1 MTVFQLDAFGNAL
14 GNAAIAGIEHA
25 NAVSEQHQVR
35 SASSLLSADNSNSAV
50 DPVAAYL
57 SGPYAYTGND
67 AEALAGYNPFNG
79 PLLASSD
86 EYSTFT
92 GAYGLPGSSDN
103 LLSPT
108 TPWYSEGGQNI
119 YAGYLGAGGQ
129 FVPFTQGDNI
139 LQTAYVKDA
148 SGNIVTLAGG
158 ALSESPTVEI
168 TASPAEIAAARAGD
182 ITDTM
187 TPLQMELMDTNPNSA
202 RYQTLLQQQRATQW
216 VQAFNN
222 YDYATMDRIQTEE
235 QADEYKQEIA
245 EYGRVLPRMS
255 AWNPDAGLA
264 ARNDLAAAE
273 GGIFTMAA
281 AGLARRAGVSERGV
295 AATEELT
302 FNAEFGIAG
311 EQTLRLGGDDVITAT
326 PALMPDGVTFE
337 GSLYR
342 AVRQGSDPTEISQ
355 RNVDSF
361 HRYTGEGEGG
371 LYFSSSQYISESEIL
386 NNGGSMDGKQMWL
399 FTNSQVSNLLDL
411 TDPAIQKAWGVT
423 LKDLTRTGGSQ
434 EWRYEFTQPLGTQA
448 KQMGYRGIIA
458 PSAQADG
465 GVNVI
470 LFGPR
475 SSH

>member
-1 MTVFQLDAFGNAL
+1 
-14 GNAAIAGIEHA
+14 
-25 NAVSEQHQVR
+25 
-35 SASSLLSADNSNSAV
+35 
-50 DPVAAYL
+50 
-57 SGPYAYTGND
+57 
-67 AEALAGYNPFNG
+67 
-79 PLLASSD
+79 
-86 EYSTFT
+86 
-92 GAYGLPGSSDN
+92 
-103 LLSPT
+103 
-108 TPWYSEGGQNI
+108 
-119 YAGYLGAGGQ
+119 
-129 FVPFTQGDNI
+129 
-139 LQTAYVKDA
+139 
-148 SGNIVTLAGG
+148 
-158 ALSESPTVEI
+158 
-168 TASPAEIAAARAGD
+168 
-182 ITDTM
+182 
-187 TPLQMELMDTNPNSA
+187 MDTDPSSA

-235 QADEYKQEIA
+235 QADEYGQEVA
-245 EYGRVLPRMS
+245 EFGHVLPRMS
-255 AWNPDAGLA
+255 AWNPDANLA

-302 FNAEFGIAG
+302 FNTEFGIAG

-342 AVRQGSDPTEISQ
+342 AVRQGSDPTEINQ

-423 LKDLTRTGGSQ
+423 PEDLTRTGGSQ